1 MLRVSS
7 VLKTMIF
14 SGYST
19 TTTSLISHK
28 IMLLIYIHSPVH
40 SLSYAALH
48 IHTFVYVNFI
58 YLGHTAIFHILIPR
72 SRIVKKEGLI
82 RADKF

>member
-1 MLRVSS
+1 
-7 VLKTMIF
+7 
-14 SGYST
+14 
-19 TTTSLISHK
+19 
-28 IMLLIYIHSPVH
+28 MLLIYIHSPVH